1 MAKTMEITV
10 RIKDENGNTIVNNMS
25 ERSVPYIEEIDA
37 MGFRA
42 AFHDL
47 ETATLESRKEVC
59 ELTISDYLEVMS
71 KKSPI
76 VRSGR
81 HTNQSEV

>member
-1 MAKTMEITV
+1 VKNVAKTMEIMV
-10 RIKDENGNTIVNNMS
+10 RIKDENGQTIVSNLC

-37 MGFRA
+37 KGFRA

-47 ETATLESRKEVC
+47 EIATLEGRKEVC
-59 ELTISDYLEVMS
+59 ELTISEYLEVMS

-76 VRSGR
+76 VEENRSS
-81 HTNQSEV
+81 N